1 VNVESAGN
9 HPVRLVRPVPPVRPI
24 RLVPSALLLLLWPM
38 LANLRVRNYALL
50 DEVDIEFTPG
60 LNVLT
65 GETGSGKSIL
75 IGALGLILGGRA
87 TSEAIRGGARTATI
101 EGLFEGARDAQ
112 VQALLSEIG
121 VDMDEDTLI
130 IRREVSRDGRNRC
143 TVNGS
148 LVTVSVLKSLGVL
161 LVDLHGQHDH
171 QSLLNPRTHRDFL
184 DGFEDAGAPKQRVAE
199 AYRRFTER
207 SSALQG
213 LEDELAASREREE
226 LYRFQLDELDQAEL
240 SPGEDEELER
250 ERSVLEN
257 AEQLIRVASDAC
269 EALSEGEG
277 AAVDGLVRVIRAL
290 EEAERIDPALGEALG
305 GLRNARYQIDDCTDF
320 LRSYRDRVEYDPVRL
335 EEVSDRLDL
344 VGRLKRKY
352 GGTIEDVVAYRDRIA
367 GELDRMDTVD
377 ERRDRLRAE
386 VEAARQELTQR
397 AKALSD
403 RRKLLARKLESRVVA
418 ELAELGMGKTGFQ
431 VRIDWQ
437 ESDDGPLNIDGRRLR
452 VDAHG
457 MDRIEFLI
465 SPNAGEE
472 LKPLVNIASGGEI
485 SRVMLALKVILAESD
500 RMPTLVFDELDI
512 GIGGRIAES
521 VGHRLKLLSRNHQVL
536 CITHLHQVA
545 CWGRTHF
552 TVHKQS
558 ARGRSVTLVD
568 HLDEDGRVREIARML
583 AGETVDAMALSHAR
597 EMLRRTAAV

>member
-1 VNVESAGN
+1 
-9 HPVRLVRPVPPVRPI
+9 
-24 RLVPSALLLLLWPM
+24 M

-87 TSEAIRGGARTATI
+87 ASDTIRGGAGSVVV
-101 EGLFEGARDAQ
+101 EGLFEGERDPQ
-112 VQALLSEIG
+112 LRALLSEIG
-121 VDMDEDTLI
+121 VDPEEDGLI
-130 IRREVSRDGRNRC
+130 IRREVGRDGRNRC
-143 TVNGS
+143 TINGS
-148 LVTVSVLKSLGVL
+148 LVTVSVLRKLGVL

-171 QSLLNPRTHRDFL
+171 QTLLNPRTHLDFL
-184 DGFEDAGAPKQRVAE
+184 DGFEDVRTPKQQVAE

-207 SSALQG
+207 SEALRL
-213 LEDELAASREREE
+213 LEEELAATREREE
-226 LYRFQLDELDQAEL
+226 LYRFQLDELDQADL
-240 SPGEDEELER
+240 TPGEDEKLER
-250 ERSVLEN
+250 ERAVLEH
-257 AEQLIRVASDAC
+257 AEQLIRIASEAS

-277 AAVDGLVRVIRAL
+277 AHVDGLVRVIRAL
-290 EEAERIDPALGEALG
+290 EEAERIDPSLGEALESV
-305 GLRNARYQIDDCTDF
+305 RTARYQLDDCTDF
-320 LRSYRDRVEYDPVRL
+320 LRRYRDRVEYDPARL
-335 EEVSDRLDL
+335 EEVLDRLDL
-344 VGRLKRKY
+344 IGRLKRKY
-352 GGTIEDVVAYRDRIA
+352 GATIEEVAAHRGRIA
-367 GELDRMDTVD
+367 GELERMDTAD
-377 ERRDRLRAE
+377 ERRNRLGGE
-386 VEAARQELTQR
+386 VETARQELAEK

-403 RRKLLARKLESRVVA
+403 RRKQVARKLEGRVVA

-431 VRIDWQ
+431 VGIAWQ
-437 ESDDGPLNIDGRRLR
+437 ESDDGPLRIDGCGYR

-465 SPNAGEE
+465 SPNAGEA
-472 LKPLVNIASGGEI
+472 LKPLASIASGGEI
-485 SRVMLALKVILAESD
+485 SRIMLALKVILAESD
-500 RMPTLVFDELDI
+500 RMPTLIFDELDI

-521 VGHRLKLLSRNHQVL
+521 VGHRLKLLSRDHQVL

-583 AGETVDAMALSHAR
+583 AGETVDDMALSHAR

>member
-1 VNVESAGN
+1 
-9 HPVRLVRPVPPVRPI
+9 
-24 RLVPSALLLLLWPM
+24 M

-50 DEVDIEFTPG
+50 DEVDVEFTPG

-87 TSEAIRGGARTATI
+87 TSETIRAGARTATI
-101 EGLFEGARDAQ
+101 EGLFEGAGDAQ
-112 VQALLSEIG
+112 VQALLSEAG
-121 VDMDEDTLI
+121 VDVEEGTLI

-143 TVNGS
+143 TVNGC
-148 LVTVSVLKSLGVL
+148 LVPVSVLKRLGVL

-207 SSALQG
+207 SEALRR
-213 LEDELAASREREE
+213 LDDELAATRERED
-226 LYRFQLDELDQAEL
+226 LYRFQLDELDQADL

-257 AEQLIRVASDAC
+257 AEQLIRVASDASD
-269 EALSEGEG
+269 ALSEGEG
-277 AAVDGLVRVIRAL
+277 AAVDGLVRVVRAL
-290 EEAERIDPALGEALG
+290 EEAERIDPALGEALEG
-305 GLRNARYQIDDCTDF
+305 VRNARYQLDDSADF
-320 LRSYRDRVEYDPVRL
+320 LRRYRDRVEYDPARL
-335 EEVSDRLDL
+335 EEVLDRLDL

-352 GGTIEDVVAYRDRIA
+352 GATIADVVAYRDRIA

-377 ERRDRLRAE
+377 ERRGRLRAE
-386 VEAARQELTQR
+386 VEAARRELAER
-397 AKALSD
+397 ARALSD
-403 RRKLLARKLESRVVA
+403 RRKQVARKLESRVVA

-431 VRIDWQ
+431 VGIDWQ
-437 ESDDGPLNIDGRRLR
+437 ESEDGPLSIDGHRFH

-465 SPNAGEE
+465 SPNAGEA

-521 VGHRLKLLSRNHQVL
+521 VGHRLKLVSRDHQVL

-568 HLDEDGRVREIARML
+568 QLDEDGRVREIARML

-597 EMLRRTAAV
+597 EMLRRAAAA